1 MYPLFSAHLRCPD
14 TLENRTVLEIHDGD
28 TMYVSCGNILRG
40 QLQLA
45 CVRHSEPRD
54 PDPSERVG
62 RDNPRPDSG
71 DPGPAG
77 LPTVVRLGYQGAAS
91 IGPVAPA
98 LSSGRMLHR
107 RASRT
112 GPYDN
117 ELSRARLDRPPDHNL
132 LRCHLHRT

>member
-1 MYPLFSAHLRCPD
+1 M
-14 TLENRTVLEIHDGD
+14 ENRTVLEIHDGD

-62 RDNPRPDSG
+62 RDNPRPDSVIL
-71 DPGPAG
+71 DPQDYQLWLDSATKEPRLLDPLLRPYPAD
-77 LPTVVRLGYQGAAS
+77 
-91 IGPVAPA
+91 
-98 LSSGRMLHR
+98 RMLHR

-117 ELSRARLDRPPDHNL
+117 ELSRARLDRTPDHNL